1 MNLKLILFWKQ
12 KTEVEI
18 SMVNTKGEIFRE
30 TVIAEDGYNSYKF
43 NDNKGLTSGYYFVSV
58 SYKGQKVTKKILK
71 Y

>member
-1 MNLKLILFWKQ
+1 
-12 KTEVEI
+12 
-18 SMVNTKGEIFRE
+18 MVNTKGEIIFRE